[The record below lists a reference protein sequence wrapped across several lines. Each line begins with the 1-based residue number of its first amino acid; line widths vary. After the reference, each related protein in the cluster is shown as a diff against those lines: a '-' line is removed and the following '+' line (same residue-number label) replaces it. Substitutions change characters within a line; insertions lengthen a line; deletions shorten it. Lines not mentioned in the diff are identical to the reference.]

1 MDTSR
6 VNIAVYDPVG
16 VQVRNTRR
24 ELAENTKDLLVGKLV
39 LTKLLPRG
47 NVVWRLRLKNQS
59 LNFINQNSRL

>member
-39 LTKLLPRG
+39 LTKLFPRG
-47 NVVWRLRLKNQS
+47 NMVWRLRLKNQS